1 MDGVLTD
8 FSGDFMKYAKLNS
21 KVAIDE
27 RDDVPNNALARYEKK
42 HGSEAFWKVVEMGGL
57 KFWSDMSW
65 NMVESNCGIT
75 FLNTILKF

>member
-27 RDDVPNNALARYEKK
+27 RDDVPNNAGRTIRKK
-42 HGSEAFWKVVEMGGL
+42 AWFGSIL
-57 KFWSDMSW
+57 
-65 NMVESNCGIT
+65 ESR
-75 FLNTILKF
+75 